1 MVKYTNDRQIII
13 KEREYTMKKLKDSS
27 SLKQI
32 QRFSIRKFSAG
43 IASVVVGSFF
53 ASALI
58 SPAVNAQA
66 TTPASN
72 THSVAKQV
80 TTQYQYLAIEELTWA
95 QRQAIKS
102 GTPSQIAQA
111 DQVYYFV
118 YQAKRGAR
126 QLPVTGEGSTLL
138 GLAAGA
144 TLIVFAVGLVR
155 DKKKALTS
163 LMLVTLAGQV
173 ALVPNSQ
180 AAQARLLEQFNQSFQ
195 TPVGQA
201 LPNPQVQIEGYEYV
215 GYFAAQELAQV
226 APNAS
231 VDGAISE
238 STESKASSAE
248 SSASQSSESKA
259 SSAESSASETSE
271 SKASSAESSA
281 SETSESKASS
291 AESSASETSESKVSS
306 AESSASETSESK
318 ASAEE
323 SNSSVTPAP
332 EPPKTLD
339 FKDLDAALQAANKQ
353 VANLEAVKLS
363 DKTPKSVKAFEEELA
378 NAKKDLDTLIS
389 RAQELKD
396 NPKNTEQVAI
406 NDLTKQVQNL
416 ADKTSKLSD
425 NLIAQADK
433 TPLQTVMTALAEL
446 VKEAKNVGLIDE
458 VIKSQATL
466 QNARSVVKDQDATE
480 KDVAAMVKAV
490 EALIEDLTYKLK
502 AQQPAPTP
510 SKTLDYKALDASLQA
525 AQAQLANIEVTPK
538 NDKTPSSV
546 ATFESELAKTK
557 ESLTALT
564 NQAQVLKGKAGAAEQ
579 ADIDAL
585 TQQVQ
590 ELANNSENLASLLVA
605 QVDKSALQAAMSSLI
620 AKLNKA
626 RNLGLMDEVIKT
638 QATLQNAQSVIQ
650 DSEATEK
657 DVEAMTQSV
666 ETRSQGLQYILDNLE
681 SKEAQP

>member
-27 SLKQI
+27 SLKKI

-118 YQAKRGAR
+118 YQAKQGAR

-291 AESSASETSESKVSS
+291 AESSASETSESKESS

-323 SNSSVTPAP
+323 SNSSVIPAP

-339 FKDLDAALQAANKQ
+339 FKDLDTALQAANKQ

-378 NAKKDLDTLIS
+378 NAKKDLDVLVS

-458 VIKSQATL
+458 VIKSQAAL

-525 AQAQLANIEVTPK
+525 AQAQLANIEATPK

-546 ATFESELAKTK
+546 ATFESELAKAK

-564 NQAQVLKGKAGAAEQ
+564 NQAQVLKGKAGEAEQ

-585 TQQVQ
+585 NQQVQ
-590 ELANNSENLASLLVA
+590 ELINNSENLASLLVA
-605 QVDKSALQAAMSSLI
+605 QVDKSALQAAMSSLT
-620 AKLNKA
+620 AKLNIA
-626 RNLGLMDEVIKT
+626 RNLGLIDEVIKT

>member
-1 MVKYTNDRQIII
+1 
-13 KEREYTMKKLKDSS
+13 MKKSKDSS

-53 ASALI
+53 ASAWI

-102 GTPSQIAQA
+102 GTPSQIAQT

-118 YQAKRGAR
+118 YQAKQGAR

-138 GLAAGA
+138 GLTAGA

-226 APNAS
+226 APNPS
-231 VDGAISE
+231 VDGAISGSTE
-238 STESKASSAE
+238 SKASSAESSASQSSESKASSAE

-281 SETSESKASS
+281 SETSESKVSS

-339 FKDLDAALQAANKQ
+339 FKDLDVALQAANKQ

-378 NAKKDLDTLIS
+378 NAKKDLDTLVS
-389 RAQELKD
+389 RAQELKG

-416 ADKTSKLSD
+416 ADKASKLSD
-425 NLIAQADK
+425 NLIVQADK

-458 VIKSQATL
+458 VIKSQAAL

-480 KDVAAMVKAV
+480 KDVAAMVKSV

-502 AQQPAPTP
+502 AQQPAPAP

-525 AQAQLANIEVTPK
+525 AQAKVANIEATPK
-538 NDKTPSSV
+538 NGKTPSSI

-564 NQAQVLKGKAGAAEQ
+564 NQAQVLKGKADAAEQ

-585 TQQVQ
+585 NQQVQ
-590 ELANNSENLASLLVA
+590 ALINNSENLASLLVA
-605 QVDKSALQAAMSSLI
+605 QVDKSALQAAMSSLT
-620 AKLNKA
+620 AKLNIA
-626 RNLGLMDEVIKT
+626 RNLGLIDEVIKT

>member
-1 MVKYTNDRQIII
+1 
-13 KEREYTMKKLKDSS
+13 MKKLKDSS

-248 SSASQSSESKA
+248 SSAS
-259 SSAESSASETSE
+259 
-271 SKASSAESSA
+271 
-281 SETSESKASS
+281 ETSESKASS

-339 FKDLDAALQAANKQ
+339 FKDLDTALQAANKQ

-378 NAKKDLDTLIS
+378 NAKKDLDVLVS

-458 VIKSQATL
+458 VIKSQAAL

-525 AQAQLANIEVTPK
+525 AQAQLANIEATPK

-546 ATFESELAKTK
+546 ATFESELAKAK

-564 NQAQVLKGKAGAAEQ
+564 NQAQVLKGKAGEAEQ

-590 ELANNSENLASLLVA
+590 ELVNNSENLASLLVA

-638 QATLQNAQSVIQ
+638 QATLQNARSVIQ

>member
-1 MVKYTNDRQIII
+1 
-13 KEREYTMKKLKDSS
+13 MKKLKDSS

-32 QRFSIRKFSAG
+32 QRFSIRKISAG

-53 ASALI
+53 ASALN

-118 YQAKRGAR
+118 YQAKQDAR
-126 QLPVTGEGSTLL
+126 QLPVTGEGSNLL

-271 SKASSAESSA
+271 SK
-281 SETSESKASS
+281 
-291 AESSASETSESKVSS
+291 VSS

-339 FKDLDAALQAANKQ
+339 FKDLDAALQAVNKQ

-378 NAKKDLDTLIS
+378 NAKKDLDVLVS

-458 VIKSQATL
+458 VIKSQAAL
-466 QNARSVVKDQDATE
+466 QNARSVVKDQDASE

-525 AQAQLANIEVTPK
+525 AQAQLANIEATPK

-546 ATFESELAKTK
+546 ATFESELAKAK

-564 NQAQVLKGKAGAAEQ
+564 NQAQVLKGKAGEAEQ

-590 ELANNSENLASLLVA
+590 ELVNNSENLASLLGA
-605 QVDKSALQAAMSSLI
+605 QVDKSALQAAVSSLS

>member
-1 MVKYTNDRQIII
+1 
-13 KEREYTMKKLKDSS
+13 MKKLKDSS

-118 YQAKRGAR
+118 YQAKQGAR

-173 ALVPNSQ
+173 ALVPDSQ

-259 SSAESSASETSE
+259 SSEESSASQS
-271 SKASSAESSA
+271 
-281 SETSESKASS
+281 SESKASS

-378 NAKKDLDTLIS
+378 NAKKDLDTLVS
-389 RAQELKD
+389 RAQELKG

-525 AQAQLANIEVTPK
+525 AQAQLANIEATPK

-546 ATFESELAKTK
+546 ATFESELAKAK

-590 ELANNSENLASLLVA
+590 ELVNNSENLASLLVA

-638 QATLQNAQSVIQ
+638 QATLQNARSVMQ

-657 DVEAMTQSV
+657 DVEAMTQAV

>member
-1 MVKYTNDRQIII
+1 
-13 KEREYTMKKLKDSS
+13 MKKLKDSS

-118 YQAKRGAR
+118 YQAKQGAR

-281 SETSESKASS
+281 SETSESKAS
-291 AESSASETSESKVSS
+291 
-306 AESSASETSESK
+306 
-318 ASAEE
+318 AEE
-323 SNSSVTPAP
+323 SDSSVTPAP

-378 NAKKDLDTLIS
+378 NAKKDLDVLVS

-425 NLIAQADK
+425 NLITQADK

-458 VIKSQATL
+458 VIKSQAAL

-480 KDVAAMVKAV
+480 KDVAAMVKSV

-502 AQQPAPTP
+502 AQQPAPAP

-525 AQAQLANIEVTPK
+525 AQAKVANIEATPK
-538 NDKTPSSV
+538 NGKTPSSI

-564 NQAQVLKGKAGAAEQ
+564 NQAQVLKGKADAAEQ

-585 TQQVQ
+585 NQQVQ
-590 ELANNSENLASLLVA
+590 ELVNNSENLASLLVA
-605 QVDKSALQAAMSSLI
+605 QVDKSALQAAMSSLT
-620 AKLNKA
+620 AKLNIA
-626 RNLGLMDEVIKT
+626 RNLGLIDEVIKT

>member
-1 MVKYTNDRQIII
+1 
-13 KEREYTMKKLKDSS
+13 MKKSKDSS

-72 THSVAKQV
+72 THSVVKQV

-118 YQAKRGAR
+118 YQAKQGAR

-138 GLAAGA
+138 GLTAGA

-195 TPVGQA
+195 TPVGQT

-215 GYFAAQELAQV
+215 GYFASQELAQV

-339 FKDLDAALQAANKQ
+339 FKDLDVALQAANKQ

-378 NAKKDLDTLIS
+378 NAKKDLDTLVS
-389 RAQELKD
+389 RAQELKG

-416 ADKTSKLSD
+416 ADKASKLSD
-425 NLIAQADK
+425 NLIVQADK

-458 VIKSQATL
+458 VIKSQAAL

-480 KDVAAMVKAV
+480 KDVAAMVKSV

-502 AQQPAPTP
+502 AQQPAPAP

-525 AQAQLANIEVTPK
+525 AQAKVANIEATPK
-538 NDKTPSSV
+538 NGKTPSSI

-564 NQAQVLKGKAGAAEQ
+564 NQAQVLKGKADAAEQ

-585 TQQVQ
+585 NQQVQ
-590 ELANNSENLASLLVA
+590 ELVNNSENLASLLVA
-605 QVDKSALQAAMSSLI
+605 QVDKSALQVAMSSLT
-620 AKLNKA
+620 AKLNIA
-626 RNLGLMDEVIKT
+626 RNLGLIDEVIKT

>member
-1 MVKYTNDRQIII
+1 
-13 KEREYTMKKLKDSS
+13 MKKLKDSS

-281 SETSESKASS
+281 SETSESK
-291 AESSASETSESKVSS
+291 VSS

-339 FKDLDAALQAANKQ
+339 FKDLDAALQAVNKQ

-378 NAKKDLDTLIS
+378 NAKKDLDTLVS
-389 RAQELKD
+389 RAQELKG

-416 ADKTSKLSD
+416 ADKASKLSD
-425 NLIAQADK
+425 NLIVQADK

-458 VIKSQATL
+458 VIKSQAAL

-480 KDVAAMVKAV
+480 KDVAAMVKSV

-502 AQQPAPTP
+502 AQQPAPAP

-525 AQAQLANIEVTPK
+525 AQAKVANIEATPK
-538 NDKTPSSV
+538 NGKTPSSI
-546 ATFESELAKTK
+546 AIFESELAKTK

-564 NQAQVLKGKAGAAEQ
+564 NQAQVLKGKAAAAEQ

-585 TQQVQ
+585 NQQVQ
-590 ELANNSENLASLLVA
+590 ELINNSENLASLLVA
-605 QVDKSALQAAMSSLI
+605 QVDKSALQAAMSSLT
-620 AKLNKA
+620 AKLNIA
-626 RNLGLMDEVIKT
+626 RNLGLIDEVIKT

>member
-1 MVKYTNDRQIII
+1 
-13 KEREYTMKKLKDSS
+13 MKKLKDSS

-259 SSAESSASETSE
+259 SSAESSASQSSE

-323 SNSSVTPAP
+323 SDSSVTPAP

-378 NAKKDLDTLIS
+378 NAKKDLDVLVS

-458 VIKSQATL
+458 VIKSQAAL

-480 KDVAAMVKAV
+480 KDVAAMVKSV

-502 AQQPAPTP
+502 AQQPAPAP

-525 AQAQLANIEVTPK
+525 AQAKVANIEATPK
-538 NDKTPSSV
+538 NGKTPSSI

-564 NQAQVLKGKAGAAEQ
+564 NQAQVLKGKADAAEQ

-585 TQQVQ
+585 SQQVQ
-590 ELANNSENLASLLVA
+590 ELVNNSENLASLLVA
-605 QVDKSALQAAMSSLI
+605 QVDKSALQAAMSSLT
-620 AKLNKA
+620 AKLNIA
-626 RNLGLMDEVIKT
+626 RNLGLIDEVIKT

>member
-1 MVKYTNDRQIII
+1 
-13 KEREYTMKKLKDSS
+13 MKKLKDSS

-291 AESSASETSESKVSS
+291 AESSTSETSESKVSS

-339 FKDLDAALQAANKQ
+339 FKDLDAALQAVNKQ

-378 NAKKDLDTLIS
+378 NAKKDLDTLVS
-389 RAQELKD
+389 RAQELKG

-416 ADKTSKLSD
+416 ADKASKLSD
-425 NLIAQADK
+425 NLIVQADK

-458 VIKSQATL
+458 VIKSQAAL

-480 KDVAAMVKAV
+480 KDVAAMVKSV

-502 AQQPAPTP
+502 AQQPAPAP

-525 AQAQLANIEVTPK
+525 AQAKVANIEATPK
-538 NDKTPSSV
+538 NGKTPSSI

-564 NQAQVLKGKAGAAEQ
+564 NQAQVLKGKADAAEQ

-590 ELANNSENLASLLVA
+590 ELVNNSENLASLLVA
-605 QVDKSALQAAMSSLI
+605 QVDKSALQAAMSSLT
-620 AKLNKA
+620 AKLNIA
-626 RNLGLMDEVIKT
+626 RNLGLIDEVIKT

>member
-1 MVKYTNDRQIII
+1 
-13 KEREYTMKKLKDSS
+13 MKKLKDSS

-32 QRFSIRKFSAG
+32 QRFSIRKISAG

-118 YQAKRGAR
+118 YQAKQGAR

-238 STESKASSAE
+238 STESKASSEE

-271 SKASSAESSA
+271 SKA
-281 SETSESKASS
+281 
-291 AESSASETSESKVSS
+291 SS

-339 FKDLDAALQAANKQ
+339 FKDLDAALQAVNKQ

-378 NAKKDLDTLIS
+378 NAKKDLDTLVS
-389 RAQELKD
+389 RAQELKG

-416 ADKTSKLSD
+416 ADKASKLSD

-466 QNARSVVKDQDATE
+466 QNARSVVKDQDVTE

-546 ATFESELAKTK
+546 ATFESELSKTK

-590 ELANNSENLASLLVA
+590 ELVNNSENLASLLVA

-638 QATLQNAQSVIQ
+638 QATLQNARSVIQ

-657 DVEAMTQSV
+657 DVEAMTQAV

>member
-1 MVKYTNDRQIII
+1 
-13 KEREYTMKKLKDSS
+13 MKKSKDSS

-118 YQAKRGAR
+118 YQAKQGAR

-138 GLAAGA
+138 GLTAGA

-195 TPVGQA
+195 TPVGQT

-215 GYFAAQELAQV
+215 GYFASQELAQV

-238 STESKASSAE
+238 ST
-248 SSASQSSESKA
+248 
-259 SSAESSASETSE
+259 E

-339 FKDLDAALQAANKQ
+339 FKDLDVALQAANKQ

-378 NAKKDLDTLIS
+378 NAKKDLDTLVS
-389 RAQELKD
+389 RAQELKG

-416 ADKTSKLSD
+416 ADKASKLSD
-425 NLIAQADK
+425 NLIVQADK

-458 VIKSQATL
+458 VIKSQAAL

-480 KDVAAMVKAV
+480 KDVAAMVKSV

-502 AQQPAPTP
+502 AQQPAPAP

-525 AQAQLANIEVTPK
+525 AQAKLANIEATPK
-538 NDKTPSSV
+538 NGKTPSSI

-564 NQAQVLKGKAGAAEQ
+564 NQAQVLKGKADAAEQ

-585 TQQVQ
+585 NQQVQ
-590 ELANNSENLASLLVA
+590 ALINNSENLASLLVA
-605 QVDKSALQAAMSSLI
+605 QVDKSALQVAMSSLT
-620 AKLNKA
+620 AKLNIA
-626 RNLGLMDEVIKT
+626 RNLGLIDEVIKT

>member
-1 MVKYTNDRQIII
+1 
-13 KEREYTMKKLKDSS
+13 MKKLKDSS

-118 YQAKRGAR
+118 YQAKQGAR

-173 ALVPNSQ
+173 ALVPDSQ

-259 SSAESSASETSE
+259 SSAESSAG
-271 SKASSAESSA
+271 
-281 SETSESKASS
+281 ETSESKASS

-339 FKDLDAALQAANKQ
+339 FKDLDAALQAVNKQ

-378 NAKKDLDTLIS
+378 NAKKDLDTLVS
-389 RAQELKD
+389 RAQELKG

-416 ADKTSKLSD
+416 ADKASKLSD
-425 NLIAQADK
+425 NLIVQADK

-458 VIKSQATL
+458 VIKSQAAL
-466 QNARSVVKDQDATE
+466 QNARSVVKDQDASE
-480 KDVAAMVKAV
+480 KDVAAMVKSV

-502 AQQPAPTP
+502 AQQPAPAP

-525 AQAQLANIEVTPK
+525 AQAQLANIEATPK

-546 ATFESELAKTK
+546 ATFESELAKAK
-557 ESLTALT
+557 ESLTSLT
-564 NQAQVLKGKAGAAEQ
+564 NQAQVLKGKAAAAEQ

-590 ELANNSENLASLLVA
+590 ELVNNSENLASLLVA

-638 QATLQNAQSVIQ
+638 QATLQNARSVIQ

>member
-1 MVKYTNDRQIII
+1 
-13 KEREYTMKKLKDSS
+13 MKKLKDSS

-259 SSAESSASETSE
+259 Y
-271 SKASSAESSA
+271 SAESSA

-339 FKDLDAALQAANKQ
+339 FKDLDAALQAVNKQ

-378 NAKKDLDTLIS
+378 NAKKDLDTLVS
-389 RAQELKD
+389 RAQELKG

-416 ADKTSKLSD
+416 ADKASKLSD
-425 NLIAQADK
+425 NLIVQADK
-433 TPLQTVMTALAEL
+433 TPLQTVMTTLAEL

-458 VIKSQATL
+458 VIKSQAAL

-480 KDVAAMVKAV
+480 KDVAAMVKSV

-502 AQQPAPTP
+502 AQQPAPAP

-525 AQAQLANIEVTPK
+525 AQAKVANIEATPK
-538 NDKTPSSV
+538 NGKTPSSI

-564 NQAQVLKGKAGAAEQ
+564 NQAQVLKGKADAAEQ

-585 TQQVQ
+585 NQQVQ
-590 ELANNSENLASLLVA
+590 ELINNSENLASLLVA
-605 QVDKSALQAAMSSLI
+605 QVDKSALQAAMSSLT
-620 AKLNKA
+620 AKLNIA
-626 RNLGLMDEVIKT
+626 RNLGLIDEVVKT
-638 QATLQNAQSVIQ
+638 QAILQNAQSVIQ

>member
-1 MVKYTNDRQIII
+1 
-13 KEREYTMKKLKDSS
+13 MKKLKDSS

-259 SSAESSASETSE
+259 SSAESSASQSSE

-323 SNSSVTPAP
+323 SDSSVTPAP

-378 NAKKDLDTLIS
+378 NAKKDLDVLVS

-458 VIKSQATL
+458 VIKSQAAL

-480 KDVAAMVKAV
+480 KDVAAMVKSV

-502 AQQPAPTP
+502 AQQPAPAP

-525 AQAQLANIEVTPK
+525 AQAKVANIEATPK
-538 NDKTPSSV
+538 NGKTPSSI
-546 ATFESELAKTK
+546 AIFESELAKTK

-564 NQAQVLKGKAGAAEQ
+564 NQAQVLKGKADAAEQ

-585 TQQVQ
+585 SQQVQ
-590 ELANNSENLASLLVA
+590 ELVNNSENLASLLVA
-605 QVDKSALQAAMSSLI
+605 QVDKSALQAAMSSLT
-620 AKLNKA
+620 AKLNIA
-626 RNLGLMDEVIKT
+626 RNLGLIDEVIKT

>member
-1 MVKYTNDRQIII
+1 
-13 KEREYTMKKLKDSS
+13 MKKSKDSS

-118 YQAKRGAR
+118 YQAKQGAR

-138 GLAAGA
+138 GLTAGA

-215 GYFAAQELAQV
+215 GYFASQELAQV

-281 SETSESKASS
+281 SETSESK
-291 AESSASETSESKVSS
+291 VSS

-323 SNSSVTPAP
+323 SNSSVTPTP

-339 FKDLDAALQAANKQ
+339 FKDLDVALQAANKQ
-353 VANLEAVKLS
+353 VANLEAIKLS

-378 NAKKDLDTLIS
+378 NAKKDLATLVS

-416 ADKTSKLSD
+416 ADKASKLSD
-425 NLIAQADK
+425 NLIVQADK

-458 VIKSQATL
+458 VIKSQAAL

-502 AQQPAPTP
+502 AQQPAPAP

-525 AQAQLANIEVTPK
+525 AQAKLANIEATPK
-538 NDKTPSSV
+538 NGKTPSSV

-564 NQAQVLKGKAGAAEQ
+564 NQAQVLKGKADAAEQ

-585 TQQVQ
+585 SQQVQ
-590 ELANNSENLASLLVA
+590 ELVNNSENLASLLVA
-605 QVDKSALQAAMSSLI
+605 QVDKSALQAAMSSLT
-620 AKLNKA
+620 AKLNTA
-626 RNLGLMDEVIKT
+626 RSLGLIDEVIKT
-638 QATLQNAQSVIQ
+638 QATLQNAQSVMQ

>member
-32 QRFSIRKFSAG
+32 QRFSIRKISAG

-53 ASALI
+53 ASALN

-102 GTPSQIAQA
+102 GTPSQIAQV

-118 YQAKRGAR
+118 YQAKQGAR

-238 STESKASSAE
+238 STESKASSEE

-291 AESSASETSESKVSS
+291 AESSASETSESK
-306 AESSASETSESK
+306 

-339 FKDLDAALQAANKQ
+339 FKDLDTALQAANKQ
-353 VANLEAVKLS
+353 VANLEVVKLS

-378 NAKKDLDTLIS
+378 NAKKDLDVLVS

-458 VIKSQATL
+458 VIKSQAAL
-466 QNARSVVKDQDATE
+466 QNARSVVKDQDVTE

-525 AQAQLANIEVTPK
+525 AQAQLANIEATPK

-546 ATFESELAKTK
+546 ATFESELAKAK

-564 NQAQVLKGKAGAAEQ
+564 NQAQVLKGKAAAAEQ

-590 ELANNSENLASLLVA
+590 ELVNNSENLASLLVA

-638 QATLQNAQSVIQ
+638 QATLQNARSVIQ

>member
-1 MVKYTNDRQIII
+1 
-13 KEREYTMKKLKDSS
+13 MKKLKDSS

-138 GLAAGA
+138 GLVAGA

-248 SSASQSSESKA
+248 SSAS
-259 SSAESSASETSE
+259 ETSE

-281 SETSESKASS
+281 SETSESKA
-291 AESSASETSESKVSS
+291 SS

-339 FKDLDAALQAANKQ
+339 FKDLDTALQAANKQ
-353 VANLEAVKLS
+353 VANLEVVKLS

-378 NAKKDLDTLIS
+378 NAKKDLDVLVS

-416 ADKTSKLSD
+416 ADKTSNLSD

-458 VIKSQATL
+458 VIKSQAAL
-466 QNARSVVKDQDATE
+466 QNARSVVKDQDVTE

-525 AQAQLANIEVTPK
+525 AQAQLANIEATPK

-546 ATFESELAKTK
+546 ATFESELAKAK

-564 NQAQVLKGKAGAAEQ
+564 NQAQVLKGKAAAAEQ

-590 ELANNSENLASLLVA
+590 ELVNNSENLASLLVA

-638 QATLQNAQSVIQ
+638 QATLQNARSVIQ

-657 DVEAMTQSV
+657 DVEAMTQAV

>member
-118 YQAKRGAR
+118 YQAKQGAR

-259 SSAESSASETSE
+259 SSAESSASQSSE

-291 AESSASETSESKVSS
+291 AESSASETSESK
-306 AESSASETSESK
+306 

-323 SNSSVTPAP
+323 SDSSVTPAP

-378 NAKKDLDTLIS
+378 NAKKDLDVLVS

-458 VIKSQATL
+458 VIKSQAAL

-480 KDVAAMVKAV
+480 KDVAAMVKSV

-502 AQQPAPTP
+502 AQQPAPAP

-525 AQAQLANIEVTPK
+525 AQAKVANIEATPK
-538 NDKTPSSV
+538 NGKTPSSI

-564 NQAQVLKGKAGAAEQ
+564 NQAQVLKGKADAAEQ

-585 TQQVQ
+585 NQQVQ
-590 ELANNSENLASLLVA
+590 ELVNNSENLASLLVA
-605 QVDKSALQAAMSSLI
+605 QVDKSALQAAMSSLT
-620 AKLNKA
+620 AKLNIA
-626 RNLGLMDEVIKT
+626 RNLGLIDEVIKT

>member
-1 MVKYTNDRQIII
+1 
-13 KEREYTMKKLKDSS
+13 MKKLKDSS

-281 SETSESKASS
+281 SETSESK
-291 AESSASETSESKVSS
+291 VSS

-339 FKDLDAALQAANKQ
+339 FKDLDAALQAVNKQ

-416 ADKTSKLSD
+416 ADKASKLSD
-425 NLIAQADK
+425 NLIVQADK

-458 VIKSQATL
+458 VIKSQAAL

-480 KDVAAMVKAV
+480 KDVAAMVKSV

-502 AQQPAPTP
+502 AQQPAPAP

-525 AQAQLANIEVTPK
+525 AQAKVANIEATPK
-538 NDKTPSSV
+538 NGKTPSSI
-546 ATFESELAKTK
+546 AIFESELAKTK

-564 NQAQVLKGKAGAAEQ
+564 NQAQVLKGKADAAEQ

-585 TQQVQ
+585 NQQVQ
-590 ELANNSENLASLLVA
+590 ELINNSENLASLLVA
-605 QVDKSALQAAMSSLI
+605 QVDKSALQAAMSSLT
-620 AKLNKA
+620 AKLNIA
-626 RNLGLMDEVIKT
+626 RNLGLIDEVIKT

>member
-1 MVKYTNDRQIII
+1 
-13 KEREYTMKKLKDSS
+13 MKKLKDSS

-32 QRFSIRKFSAG
+32 QRFSIRKISAG

-53 ASALI
+53 ASALN

-118 YQAKRGAR
+118 YQAKQGAR

-259 SSAESSASETSE
+259 SSAESSASQSSE

-339 FKDLDAALQAANKQ
+339 FKDLDAALQAVNKQ
-353 VANLEAVKLS
+353 VANLEVVKLS

-378 NAKKDLDTLIS
+378 NAKKDLDVLVS

-416 ADKTSKLSD
+416 ADKASKLSD
-425 NLIAQADK
+425 NLIVQADK

-458 VIKSQATL
+458 VIKSQAAL
-466 QNARSVVKDQDATE
+466 QNARSVVKDQDASE
-480 KDVAAMVKAV
+480 KDVAAMVKSV

-502 AQQPAPTP
+502 AQQPAPAP

-525 AQAQLANIEVTPK
+525 AQAQLANIEATPK

-546 ATFESELAKTK
+546 ATFESELAKAK
-557 ESLTALT
+557 ESLTSLT
-564 NQAQVLKGKAGAAEQ
+564 NQAQVLKGKAAAAEQ

-590 ELANNSENLASLLVA
+590 ELVNNSENLASLLVA

-638 QATLQNAQSVIQ
+638 QATLQNARSVIQ

>member
-1 MVKYTNDRQIII
+1 
-13 KEREYTMKKLKDSS
+13 MKKLKDSS

-118 YQAKRGAR
+118 YQAKQGAR

-173 ALVPNSQ
+173 VLVPNSQ

-215 GYFAAQELAQV
+215 GYFAAQEMAQV

-271 SKASSAESSA
+271 SKE
-281 SETSESKASS
+281 
-291 AESSASETSESKVSS
+291 SS

-323 SNSSVTPAP
+323 SDSSVTPAP

-378 NAKKDLDTLIS
+378 NAKKDLDTLAS

-458 VIKSQATL
+458 VIKSQAAL

-490 EALIEDLTYKLK
+490 EALTEDLTYKLK

-525 AQAQLANIEVTPK
+525 AQAQLANIEATPK

-546 ATFESELAKTK
+546 ATFESELAKAK

-585 TQQVQ
+585 SQQVQ
-590 ELANNSENLASLLVA
+590 ELVNNSENLASLLVA
-605 QVDKSALQAAMSSLI
+605 QVDKSALQAAMSSLT
-620 AKLNKA
+620 AKLNIA
-626 RNLGLMDEVIKT
+626 RNLGLIDEVIKT

>member
-1 MVKYTNDRQIII
+1 
-13 KEREYTMKKLKDSS
+13 MKKLKDSS

-32 QRFSIRKFSAG
+32 QRFSIRKISAG

-53 ASALI
+53 ASALN

-118 YQAKRGAR
+118 YQAKQDAR

-248 SSASQSSESKA
+248 LSASQSSESKASSEESSASQSSESKA

-271 SKASSAESSA
+271 SKE
-281 SETSESKASS
+281 
-291 AESSASETSESKVSS
+291 SS

-323 SNSSVTPAP
+323 SNSSVIPAP

-339 FKDLDAALQAANKQ
+339 FKDLDTALQAANKQ

-378 NAKKDLDTLIS
+378 NAKKDLDVLVS

-458 VIKSQATL
+458 VIKSQAAL

-525 AQAQLANIEVTPK
+525 AQAQLANIEATPK

-546 ATFESELAKTK
+546 ATFESELAKAK

-564 NQAQVLKGKAGAAEQ
+564 NQAQVLKGKAGEAEQ

-590 ELANNSENLASLLVA
+590 ELVNNSENLASLLVA

-638 QATLQNAQSVIQ
+638 QATLQNARSVIQ

>member
-1 MVKYTNDRQIII
+1 
-13 KEREYTMKKLKDSS
+13 MKKLKDSS

-32 QRFSIRKFSAG
+32 QRFSIRKISAG

-53 ASALI
+53 ASALN

-118 YQAKRGAR
+118 YQAKQGAR

-259 SSAESSASETSE
+259 SSAESSASQSSE

-281 SETSESKASS
+281 SETSESK
-291 AESSASETSESKVSS
+291 ESS

-378 NAKKDLDTLIS
+378 NAKKDLDTLAS

-458 VIKSQATL
+458 VIKSQAAL

-490 EALIEDLTYKLK
+490 EALTEDLTYKLK
-502 AQQPAPTP
+502 AQQPAPAL
-510 SKTLDYKALDASLQA
+510 SKTLDYSALDASLQA
-525 AQAQLANIEVTPK
+525 AQAQLTNIEATPK

-546 ATFESELAKTK
+546 ATFESELAKAK

-585 TQQVQ
+585 SQQVQ
-590 ELANNSENLASLLVA
+590 ELVNNSENLASLLVA

-638 QATLQNAQSVIQ
+638 QAILQNARSVIQ

-657 DVEAMTQSV
+657 DVEAITQSV

>member
-1 MVKYTNDRQIII
+1 
-13 KEREYTMKKLKDSS
+13 MKKLKDSS

-118 YQAKRGAR
+118 YQAKQGAR

-138 GLAAGA
+138 GLTAGA

-271 SKASSAESSA
+271 SKASSAESST
-281 SETSESKASS
+281 SETSESKVSS

-339 FKDLDAALQAANKQ
+339 FKDLDVALQAANKQ

-363 DKTPKSVKAFEEELA
+363 DKAPKSVKAFEEELA
-378 NAKKDLDTLIS
+378 NAKKDLDTLVS
-389 RAQELKD
+389 RAQELKG

-416 ADKTSKLSD
+416 ADKASKLSD
-425 NLIAQADK
+425 NLIVQADK

-458 VIKSQATL
+458 VIKSQAAL

-480 KDVAAMVKAV
+480 KDVAAMVKSV

-502 AQQPAPTP
+502 AQQPAPAP

-525 AQAQLANIEVTPK
+525 AQAKVANIEATPK
-538 NDKTPSSV
+538 NGKTPSSI

-564 NQAQVLKGKAGAAEQ
+564 NQAQVLKGKADAAEQ

-585 TQQVQ
+585 NQQVQ
-590 ELANNSENLASLLVA
+590 ELINNSENLASLLVA
-605 QVDKSALQAAMSSLI
+605 QVDKSALQAAMSSLT
-620 AKLNKA
+620 AKLNIA
-626 RNLGLMDEVIKT
+626 RNLGLIDEVVKT
-638 QATLQNAQSVIQ
+638 QAILQNAQSVIQ

>member
-1 MVKYTNDRQIII
+1 
-13 KEREYTMKKLKDSS
+13 MKKLKDSS

-118 YQAKRGAR
+118 YQAKQGAR

-173 ALVPNSQ
+173 VLVPNSQ

-215 GYFAAQELAQV
+215 GYFAAQEMAQV

-259 SSAESSASETSE
+259 SSAESSASQSSE

-281 SETSESKASS
+281 SETSESK
-291 AESSASETSESKVSS
+291 ESS

-323 SNSSVTPAP
+323 SDSSVTPAP

-378 NAKKDLDTLIS
+378 NAKKDLDTLAS

-458 VIKSQATL
+458 VIKSQAAL

-490 EALIEDLTYKLK
+490 EALTEDLTYKLK

-525 AQAQLANIEVTPK
+525 AQAQLANIEATPK

-546 ATFESELAKTK
+546 ATFESELAKAK

-585 TQQVQ
+585 SQQVQ
-590 ELANNSENLASLLVA
+590 ELVNNSENLASLLVA
-605 QVDKSALQAAMSSLI
+605 QVDKSALQAAMSSLT
-620 AKLNKA
+620 AKLNIA
-626 RNLGLMDEVIKT
+626 RNLGLIDEVIKT

>member
-1 MVKYTNDRQIII
+1 
-13 KEREYTMKKLKDSS
+13 MKKLKDSS

-248 SSASQSSESKA
+248 SSAS
-259 SSAESSASETSE
+259 ETSE

-291 AESSASETSESKVSS
+291 AESSASQS
-306 AESSASETSESK
+306 SESK

-323 SNSSVTPAP
+323 SDSSVTPAP

-339 FKDLDAALQAANKQ
+339 FKDLDTALQAANKQ

-378 NAKKDLDTLIS
+378 NAKKDLDVLVS

-458 VIKSQATL
+458 VIKSQAAL

-525 AQAQLANIEVTPK
+525 AQAQLANIEATPK

-546 ATFESELAKTK
+546 ATFESELAKAK

-590 ELANNSENLASLLVA
+590 ELVNNSENLASLLVA

-638 QATLQNAQSVIQ
+638 QATLQNARSVMQ

-657 DVEAMTQSV
+657 DVEAMTQAV

>member
-1 MVKYTNDRQIII
+1 
-13 KEREYTMKKLKDSS
+13 MKKLKDSS

-248 SSASQSSESKA
+248 SSAS
-259 SSAESSASETSE
+259 
-271 SKASSAESSA
+271 
-281 SETSESKASS
+281 
-291 AESSASETSESKVSS
+291 ETSESKVSS

-339 FKDLDAALQAANKQ
+339 FKDLDAALQAVNKQ

-378 NAKKDLDTLIS
+378 NAKKDLDTLVS
-389 RAQELKD
+389 RAQELKG

-416 ADKTSKLSD
+416 ADKASKLSD
-425 NLIAQADK
+425 NLIVQADK

-458 VIKSQATL
+458 VIKSQAAL

-480 KDVAAMVKAV
+480 KDVAAMVKSV

-502 AQQPAPTP
+502 AQQPAPAP

-525 AQAQLANIEVTPK
+525 AQAKVANIEATPK
-538 NDKTPSSV
+538 NGKTPSSI
-546 ATFESELAKTK
+546 AIFESELAKTK

-564 NQAQVLKGKAGAAEQ
+564 NQAQVLKGKADAAEQ

-585 TQQVQ
+585 NQQVQ
-590 ELANNSENLASLLVA
+590 ELINNSENLASLLVA
-605 QVDKSALQAAMSSLI
+605 QVDKSALQAAMSSLT
-620 AKLNKA
+620 AKLNIA
-626 RNLGLMDEVIKT
+626 RNLGLIDEVIKT

>member
-1 MVKYTNDRQIII
+1 
-13 KEREYTMKKLKDSS
+13 MKKLKDSS

-66 TTPASN
+66 PTPAAN
-72 THSVAKQV
+72 THLVAKQV

-118 YQAKRGAR
+118 YQAKQGAR

-215 GYFAAQELAQV
+215 GYFATQELAQV

-248 SSASQSSESKA
+248 SSASQLSESKA

-271 SKASSAESSA
+271 SKESSKESSA
-281 SETSESKASS
+281 SETSESK
-291 AESSASETSESKVSS
+291 ESSK
-306 AESSASETSESK
+306 ESSASETSESK

-339 FKDLDAALQAANKQ
+339 FKDLDAALQAVNKQ

-378 NAKKDLDTLIS
+378 NAKKDLDTLVS
-389 RAQELKD
+389 RAQELKG

-416 ADKTSKLSD
+416 ADKASKLSD
-425 NLIAQADK
+425 NLIVQADK

-458 VIKSQATL
+458 VIKSQAAL

-502 AQQPAPTP
+502 AQQPTPAPT
-510 SKTLDYKALDASLQA
+510 KTLDYKALDATLQA
-525 AQAQLANIEVTPK
+525 AQAKLANIEATPK
-538 NDKTPSSV
+538 NGKTPSSI
-546 ATFESELAKTK
+546 ATFENELAKAK

-564 NQAQVLKGKAGAAEQ
+564 NQAQVLKGKADAAEQ

-590 ELANNSENLASLLVA
+590 ELVNNSENLASLLVA
-605 QVDKSALQAAMSSLI
+605 QVDKSALQAAMSSLN
-620 AKLNKA
+620 AKRNTA

-638 QATLQNAQSVIQ
+638 QATLQNARSVMQ
-650 DSEATEK
+650 DLEATEK

-666 ETRSQGLQYILDNLE
+666 ETRSQGLQFILDNLE
-681 SKEAQP
+681 AKETQQ

>member
-1 MVKYTNDRQIII
+1 
-13 KEREYTMKKLKDSS
+13 MKKLKDSS

-72 THSVAKQV
+72 THSQAKQV

-95 QRQAIKS
+95 QRQAIKA
-102 GTPSQIAQA
+102 GTPSQIAQT

-118 YQAKRGAR
+118 YQAKQGAR
-126 QLPVTGEGSTLL
+126 QLPVTGEGSALL

-144 TLIVFAVGLVR
+144 TLIVFAVGLIR

-173 ALVPNSQ
+173 VLVPNSQ

-195 TPVGQA
+195 TPVGQT

-215 GYFAAQELAQV
+215 GYFASQELAQV
-226 APNAS
+226 AANPS
-231 VDGAISE
+231 VDGATSGLI
-238 STESKASSAE
+238 ESKS
-248 SSASQSSESKA
+248 SSE
-259 SSAESSASETSE
+259 ESSASETSE
-271 SKASSAESSA
+271 SKESSKESSA
-281 SETSESKASS
+281 GETSESKAS
-291 AESSASETSESKVSS
+291 T
-306 AESSASETSESK
+306 
-318 ASAEE
+318 EE
-323 SNSSVTPAP
+323 SNSSVTPTP

-339 FKDLDAALQAANKQ
+339 FKDLDAALQAVNKQ

-378 NAKKDLDTLIS
+378 NAKKDLDTLVS
-389 RAQELKD
+389 RAQELKG

-416 ADKTSKLSD
+416 ADKASKLSD
-425 NLIAQADK
+425 NLIVQADK

-458 VIKSQATL
+458 VIKSQAAL

-480 KDVAAMVKAV
+480 KDVAAMVKSV

-502 AQQPAPTP
+502 AQQPAPAP

-525 AQAQLANIEVTPK
+525 AQAKVANIEAKPK
-538 NDKTPSSV
+538 NGKTPSSI

-564 NQAQVLKGKAGAAEQ
+564 NQAQVLKGKADAAEQ

-585 TQQVQ
+585 NQQVQ
-590 ELANNSENLASLLVA
+590 ELINNSENLASLLVA
-605 QVDKSALQAAMSSLI
+605 QVDKSALQAAMSSLT
-620 AKLNKA
+620 AKLNIA
-626 RNLGLMDEVIKT
+626 RNLGLIDEVIKT

>member
-1 MVKYTNDRQIII
+1 
-13 KEREYTMKKLKDSS
+13 MKKLKDSS

-339 FKDLDAALQAANKQ
+339 FKDLDAALQAVNKQ

-525 AQAQLANIEVTPK
+525 AQAQLANIEATPK

-546 ATFESELAKTK
+546 ATFESELAKAK

-564 NQAQVLKGKAGAAEQ
+564 NQAQVLKGKAGEAEQ

-590 ELANNSENLASLLVA
+590 ELVNNSENLASLLVA

-638 QATLQNAQSVIQ
+638 QATLQNARSVIQ

>member
-1 MVKYTNDRQIII
+1 
-13 KEREYTMKKLKDSS
+13 MKKLKDSS

-32 QRFSIRKFSAG
+32 QRFSIRKISAG

-53 ASALI
+53 ASALN

-118 YQAKRGAR
+118 YQAKQGAR

-259 SSAESSASETSE
+259 SSAESSASQSSE

-281 SETSESKASS
+281 SETSESK
-291 AESSASETSESKVSS
+291 ESS

-323 SNSSVTPAP
+323 SDSSVTPAP

-378 NAKKDLDTLIS
+378 NAKKDLDTLAS

-458 VIKSQATL
+458 VIKSQAAL

-490 EALIEDLTYKLK
+490 EALTEDLTYKLK
-502 AQQPAPTP
+502 AQQPAPAL
-510 SKTLDYKALDASLQA
+510 SKTLDYSALDASLQA
-525 AQAQLANIEVTPK
+525 AQAQLTNIEATPK

-546 ATFESELAKTK
+546 ATFESELAKAK

-585 TQQVQ
+585 SQQVQ
-590 ELANNSENLASLLVA
+590 ELVNNSENLASLLVA

-638 QATLQNAQSVIQ
+638 QAILQNARSVIQ

-657 DVEAMTQSV
+657 DVEAITQSV

>member
-1 MVKYTNDRQIII
+1 
-13 KEREYTMKKLKDSS
+13 MKKLKDSS

-259 SSAESSASETSE
+259 SSAESSASQS
-271 SKASSAESSA
+271 
-281 SETSESKASS
+281 SESKASS

-458 VIKSQATL
+458 VIKSQAAL

-525 AQAQLANIEVTPK
+525 AQAQLANIEATPK

-546 ATFESELAKTK
+546 ATFESELAKAK

-590 ELANNSENLASLLVA
+590 ELVNNSENLASLLVA

-638 QATLQNAQSVIQ
+638 QATLQNARSVMQ

-657 DVEAMTQSV
+657 DVEAMTQAV

>member
-1 MVKYTNDRQIII
+1 
-13 KEREYTMKKLKDSS
+13 MKKLKDSS

-32 QRFSIRKFSAG
+32 QRFSIRKISAG

-53 ASALI
+53 ASALN

-118 YQAKRGAR
+118 YQAKQGAR

-259 SSAESSASETSE
+259 SSEESSASQSSE

-339 FKDLDAALQAANKQ
+339 FKDLDTALQAANKQ
-353 VANLEAVKLS
+353 VANLEVVKLS

-378 NAKKDLDTLIS
+378 NAKKDLDVLVS

-458 VIKSQATL
+458 VIKSQAAL
-466 QNARSVVKDQDATE
+466 QNARSVVKDQDVTE

-525 AQAQLANIEVTPK
+525 AQAQLANIEATPK

-546 ATFESELAKTK
+546 ATFESELAKAK

-564 NQAQVLKGKAGAAEQ
+564 NQAQVLKGKAAAAEQ

-590 ELANNSENLASLLVA
+590 ELVNNSENLASLLVA

-638 QATLQNAQSVIQ
+638 QATLQNARSVIQ

>member
-32 QRFSIRKFSAG
+32 QRFSIRKISAG

-53 ASALI
+53 ASALN

-118 YQAKRGAR
+118 YQAKQDAR

-248 SSASQSSESKA
+248 SSAS
-259 SSAESSASETSE
+259 
-271 SKASSAESSA
+271 
-281 SETSESKASS
+281 
-291 AESSASETSESKVSS
+291 
-306 AESSASETSESK
+306 ETSESK

-339 FKDLDAALQAANKQ
+339 FKDLDTALQAANKQ

-378 NAKKDLDTLIS
+378 NAKKDLDTLVS

-458 VIKSQATL
+458 VIKSQAAL
-466 QNARSVVKDQDATE
+466 QNARSVVKNQDASE

-525 AQAQLANIEVTPK
+525 AQAQLANIEATPK

-590 ELANNSENLASLLVA
+590 ELVNNSENLASLLVA

>member
-1 MVKYTNDRQIII
+1 
-13 KEREYTMKKLKDSS
+13 MKKLKDSS

-118 YQAKRGAR
+118 YQAKQGAR

-173 ALVPNSQ
+173 ALVPDSQ

-248 SSASQSSESKA
+248 SSASQSYESKA
-259 SSAESSASETSE
+259 SSAESSEG
-271 SKASSAESSA
+271 
-281 SETSESKASS
+281 ETSESKASS

-339 FKDLDAALQAANKQ
+339 FKDLDAALQAVNKQ

>member
-1 MVKYTNDRQIII
+1 
-13 KEREYTMKKLKDSS
+13 MKKSKDSS

-43 IASVVVGSFF
+43 IVSVVVGSFF
-53 ASALI
+53 ASAWI

-102 GTPSQIAQA
+102 GTPSQIAQT

-118 YQAKRGAR
+118 YQAKQGAR

-138 GLAAGA
+138 GLTAGA

-215 GYFAAQELAQV
+215 GYFATQELAQV
-226 APNAS
+226 AANPS

-281 SETSESKASS
+281 SETSESKAS
-291 AESSASETSESKVSS
+291 
-306 AESSASETSESK
+306 
-318 ASAEE
+318 AEE

-339 FKDLDAALQAANKQ
+339 FKDLDVALQAANKQ
-353 VANLEAVKLS
+353 VANLEAIKLS

-378 NAKKDLDTLIS
+378 NAKKDLATLVS
-389 RAQELKD
+389 RAQELKG

-416 ADKTSKLSD
+416 ADKASKLSD
-425 NLIAQADK
+425 NLIVQADK

-458 VIKSQATL
+458 VIKSQAAL

-480 KDVAAMVKAV
+480 KDVAAMVKSV

-502 AQQPAPTP
+502 AQQPAPAP

-525 AQAQLANIEVTPK
+525 AQAKVANIEATPK
-538 NDKTPSSV
+538 NGKTPSSI

-564 NQAQVLKGKAGAAEQ
+564 NQAQVLKGKADAAEQ

-585 TQQVQ
+585 SQQVQ
-590 ELANNSENLASLLVA
+590 ELVNNSENLASLLVA
-605 QVDKSALQAAMSSLI
+605 QVDKSALQAAMSSLT
-620 AKLNKA
+620 AKLNTA
-626 RNLGLMDEVIKT
+626 RSLGLIDEVIKT
-638 QATLQNAQSVIQ
+638 QATLQNAQSVMQ

>member
-118 YQAKRGAR
+118 YQAKQGAR

-248 SSASQSSESKA
+248 SSATQCSESKA
-259 SSAESSASETSE
+259 SSAESSASQSSE
-271 SKASSAESSA
+271 SKA
-281 SETSESKASS
+281 
-291 AESSASETSESKVSS
+291 SS

-339 FKDLDAALQAANKQ
+339 FKDLDVALQAANKQ

-525 AQAQLANIEVTPK
+525 AQAQLANIEATPK

-546 ATFESELAKTK
+546 ATFESELAKAK

-590 ELANNSENLASLLVA
+590 ELVNNSENLASLLVT

-638 QATLQNAQSVIQ
+638 QATLQNARSVMQ

-657 DVEAMTQSV
+657 DVEAMTQAV

>member
-1 MVKYTNDRQIII
+1 
-13 KEREYTMKKLKDSS
+13 MKKLKDSS

-72 THSVAKQV
+72 THSVVKQV

-118 YQAKRGAR
+118 YQAKQGAR

-281 SETSESKASS
+281 SETSESKAS
-291 AESSASETSESKVSS
+291 
-306 AESSASETSESK
+306 
-318 ASAEE
+318 AEE

-339 FKDLDAALQAANKQ
+339 FKDLDVALQAANKQ

-378 NAKKDLDTLIS
+378 NAKKDLDVLVS

>member
-1 MVKYTNDRQIII
+1 
-13 KEREYTMKKLKDSS
+13 MKKLKDSS

-248 SSASQSSESKA
+248 SSASETSESKE
-259 SSAESSASETSE
+259 SSAESSASQS
-271 SKASSAESSA
+271 
-281 SETSESKASS
+281 
-291 AESSASETSESKVSS
+291 
-306 AESSASETSESK
+306 SESK

-323 SNSSVTPAP
+323 SDSSVTPAP

-339 FKDLDAALQAANKQ
+339 FKDLDTALQAANKQ

-378 NAKKDLDTLIS
+378 NAKKDLDVLVS

-458 VIKSQATL
+458 VIKSQAAL

-525 AQAQLANIEVTPK
+525 AQAQLANIEATPK

-546 ATFESELAKTK
+546 ATFESELAKAK

-590 ELANNSENLASLLVA
+590 ELVNNSENLASLLVA

-638 QATLQNAQSVIQ
+638 QATLQNARSVMQ

-657 DVEAMTQSV
+657 DVEAMTQAV